1 MQLAFR
7 VRWVAFV
14 SSFHDVRDDVSRIEV
29 TSVVILDRGR
39 RDRKGADVQSGV
51 PEKTAE
57 LDPSSLPKAQQQR
70 RQRVVDAAWELLLSK
85 EFDGIQIRD
94 VAERSGVALGTVY
107 RYFTSKEHLYAAVMA
122 DWSASDPIKRSEE
135 ADMNLAPA
143 ERIRS
148 RLHYTVDRLH
158 EFPTFL
164 RLQSVLRQSTD
175 PTVLGLFLRF
185 SDQAVRSYRAVLSDL
200 EPDDAADIIRIT
212 TSVLAHEME
221 LYGLGRREIS
231 EVHRLVDRM
240 VDMIFSPRSIASFES
255 RESGNK

>member
-1 MQLAFR
+1 M
-7 VRWVAFV
+7 
-14 SSFHDVRDDVSRIEV
+14 SSFRGVRDDVSRIEV
-29 TSVVILDRGR
+29 TSVVVLSRDGR
-39 RDRKGADVQSGV
+39 DMKGVDVQRGV
-51 PEKTAE
+51 PEKVAE
-57 LDPSSLPKAQQQR
+57 LDPSALPKAQQQR
-70 RQRVVDAAWELLLSK
+70 RQRVVDAASELLLSN
-85 EFDGIQIRD
+85 EFENIQIRD

-122 DWSASDPIKRSEE
+122 DWSAADPIKRGEK
-135 ADMNLAPA
+135 ADMNLVPA

-148 RLHYTVDRLH
+148 RLHCTVDRLH

-175 PTVLGLFLRF
+175 PTVLGLFLGF

-200 EPDDAADIIRIT
+200 EPDDAADIIRIS

-240 VDMIFSPRSIASFES
+240 VDMIFSSRSIASAGP
-255 RESGNK
+255 REAVNE